1 MPSRSP
7 QQRKFMR
14 AIAKNKKFAKKVGV
28 SQSVGA
34 KFMKADKKKKKRVR
48 KYQFGGL
55 ARTPERDPTAAMLG
69 QGLGSMGAVEGA
81 TDVGLGARGAR
92 PRPKTPPMGFS
103 PRSSLPVIGPEGSA
117 RRRPTEEELEADR
130 IRRRRRGQ
138 GKRPMG
144 FTAEEIKS
152 KRGKKKGGTVKSYYH
167 GGKIRGCG
175 KETQGRRK
183 AKMIRMKGS

>member
-92 PRPKTPPMGFS
+92 PRPRTPPMGFS
-103 PRSSLPVIGPEGSA
+103 PRSRLPTIGAPEG
-117 RRRPTEEELEADR
+117 RFRRPGTPRDEVRD
-130 IRRRRRGQ
+130 
-138 GKRPMG
+138 RPMG
-144 FTAEEIKS
+144 FTVEDIKPRK
-152 KRGKKKGGTVKSYYH
+152 KRKKKKSAAGGTVKSYYH

>member
-1 MPSRSP
+1 
-7 QQRKFMR
+7 MR
-14 AIAKNKKFAKKVGV
+14 AVAKSKKFAKKVGV

-34 KFMKADKKKKKRVR
+34 KFMKADKKKKRRVR
-48 KYQFGGL
+48 KYQTGRLVDAGDIG
-55 ARTPERDPTAAMLG
+55 AEMDRDNYDAPAIDSLR

-92 PRPKTPPMGFS
+92 PRPRTPPMGFS
-103 PRSSLPVIGPEGSA
+103 PRSRLPTIGAPEDPA

-138 GKRPMG
+138 RERPTG
-144 FTAEEIKS
+144 FTAEEVKP
-152 KRGKKKGGTVKSYYH
+152 KRKKKKGGTIKSYYH
-167 GGKIRGCG
+167 GGKVRGCG
-175 KETQGRRK
+175 KETKGRRK